1 MKSNYDVVV
10 VGAGPAGSMAARHA
24 AEQGAS
30 VVLLERDREIGVPV
44 RCAEATALNGLSK
57 YTEIKE
63 SWITNT
69 VSKIRLVAPNEKYV
83 DITLP
88 VDGIILNRRLFDHDL
103 AAYAAMQGV
112 EVYTKA
118 NVTKVIFKEGKLP
131 VVQVTHIGVAKEITA
146 KIVIAA
152 DGVESRI
159 ARCAGIHTQTKY
171 YDIEPCAQM
180 FLEGVD
186 IVKEQIEFYFGT
198 ELAPGG
204 YVWVFPKSDSS
215 ANVGLGYNAS
225 MSNGKTALQ
234 LLEEF
239 VHRKYPNAKAMTTVA
254 GGVPVANT
262 LKEITADNL
271 MIVGDAARQVNPMS
285 GGGILSGMAAGKMA
299 GRVAAKAI
307 GRGDYS
313 KKALDEYKKVW
324 DKEVGSEHRKY
335 YRIKDYTVKMTDKDF
350 NDLAGMLSPI
360 PPEKMS
366 LLRLFKAAV
375 KNKPSLVFD
384 VIKLFS
390 NIA

>member
-57 YTEIKE
+57 YTEIRE

-131 VVQVTHIGVAKEITA
+131 VVQVTHIGVVKEITA

-360 PPEKMS
+360 PSEKMS